1 MLKLE
6 TDAVAAE
13 ADEVQAEAAEA
24 MAVDQKVAAQRV
36 ALDIASQTAS
46 APAGKTADA

>member
-1 MLKLE
+1 MLKL
-6 TDAVAAE
+6 
-13 ADEVQAEAAEA
+13 EAAEA

-36 ALDIASQTAS
+36 ALGIASQTAS

>member
-6 TDAVAAE
+6 ADTVAAE
-13 ADEVQAEAAEA
+13 AEEVQAEVDEA
-24 MAVDQKVAAQRV
+24 MVVNQKVAAQRV
-36 ALDIASQTAS
+36 ALGIAIQTAS